1 MGHQSIYSLRKQYSK
16 HRLDEED
23 LNPNPIRQFQSW
35 MEQALA
41 AELEEPYAMTLSSI
55 GLDGFPDSR
64 IVLLRKADENGFT
77 FFTNYDSQKGIQIQK
92 HPQVSINFFWAG
104 LERQVRIKGT
114 IRKLSEEDSDAYF
127 SSRPRESQVGAWA
140 SQQSQFLES
149 REWLEKRVQELSI
162 EFENKP
168 VPRPTHW
175 GGYLVEPV
183 QIEFWQ
189 GRPSRLHDRM
199 LYVLDKPNG
208 SWQIQRLFP

>member
-23 LNPNPIRQFQSW
+23 LDPNPIRQFQSW

-127 SSRPRESQVGAWA
+127 NSRPRESQVGAWA

-168 VPRPTHW
+168 VPRPMHW